1 MYRSRGWV
9 LRFAKYN
16 SHRPDTDTPI
26 KNGPRGER
34 PVAIPKSV
42 CDVIDD
48 YLAYQRPDVTD
59 DNGRESL
66 LATAQG
72 RPAKS
77 TIRKCVYKWSRPC
90 AYGKE
95 CPHDRDPEECE
106 AASDV
111 SRASGCPSS
120 VTPHPIRRGYITH
133 LLQSGVHVQVVSDRC
148 NVTPGVIDQH
158 YDVRSEEDKMRQ
170 RRQVLTEAQ
179 SGTPSDE

>member
-48 YLAYQRPDVTD
+48 YLAYQRPDATD

-66 LATAQG
+66 LATAQR

-106 AASDV
+106 APSDV